1 MKLQCLRCHEWE
13 EYLHGAPSHIV
24 TACHKCVEQRK
35 RFIRGIAAAILMLA
49 AIFVHFRWV

>member
-1 MKLQCLRCHEWE
+1 
-13 EYLHGAPSHIV
+13 
-24 TACHKCVEQRK
+24 VEQRK